1 MKQIFIVMTACLLSI
16 SVRAQIKKFRDII
29 GIWDI
34 AGEQNAGASLQIIDS
49 STIVLTYLG
58 ERKNIT
64 DYKIDFSKSPIWFDF
79 STKDNTSTLQVK
91 SLIQILGDDI
101 IKWQLFVDEDRPDH
115 FSSSKG
121 ELFYLKRS
129 KSNIT
134 SAVVSN

>member
-1 MKQIFIVMTACLLSI
+1 MKQIFMVMAACLSVI
-16 SVRAQIKKFRDII
+16 SASAQIKKFGDII

-49 STIVLTYLG
+49 ATIVLTYMG

-64 DYKIDFSKSPIWFDF
+64 DYKIDFAKSPIWFDF
-79 STKDNTSTLQVK
+79 STKDSISTLQVK
-91 SLIQILGDDI
+91 SLLQILGDDI
-101 IKWQLFVDEDRPDH
+101 IKWQLFVEEDRPDH
-115 FSSSKG
+115 FSSTKG

-134 SAVVSN
+134 STVVSN